1 MGKQILLLAAALC
14 VSSVA
19 SQAASLDAKML
30 SKRFNLT
37 ASKPVSKDKTLLRRA
52 AASDDKAI
60 IKPYKERMDLWMGDE
75 WVTVSEATID
85 YDLQGRIIQ
94 YDARDLEDE
103 EENIINRTAT
113 EYDADGRIIAITE
126 STSEDGG
133 LTWRND
139 QKKDYAY
146 DDVVTSFRTLVST
159 SSWTASG
166 WVISMANRYPIVRN
180 DAGSITQVERQVYYM
195 DDYDPTA
202 RVTNQVDK
210 ENPALVVATRVDEIS
225 SYNLQWEENFDLRD
239 IEWHSTDGQVMNF
252 DLTDFLGG
260 TNRITKGMLY
270 YENEPNAEV
279 TGEYPSDFEAT
290 VKFELPDG
298 YMILSRM
305 YTDETTGSYYDSK
318 VLVYE
323 EDGETFTEED
333 LITYL
338 IDDHGNVVE
347 VNQVSMEQ
355 GEVIW
360 YASERYVYL
369 YNEDGAPLE
378 IVTAIYDEDEK
389 IYINDFRQIYSA
401 FKHVAGISAPEAAS
415 APAWSIQGNI
425 LKVKSASPA
434 DVRVVGLDGK
444 TVASALPAT
453 DVTIDLAP
461 LTPGLYI
468 VQTVSPDGASTFKIA
483 VR

>member
-1 MGKQILLLAAALC
+1 MEKEII
-14 VSSVA
+14 VA
-19 SQAASLDAKML
+19 SNNKGKIREIEDILKG
-30 SKRFNLT
+30 
-37 ASKPVSKDKTLLRRA
+37 
-52 AASDDKAI
+52 
-60 IKPYKERMDLWMGDE
+60 YK
-75 WVTVSEATID
+75 
-85 YDLQGRIIQ
+85 
-94 YDARDLEDE
+94 
-103 EENIINRTAT
+103 
-113 EYDADGRIIAITE
+113 
-126 STSEDGG
+126 
-133 LTWRND
+133 
-139 QKKDYAY
+139 
-146 DDVVTSFRTLVST
+146 
-159 SSWTASG
+159 
-166 WVISMANRYPIVRN
+166 VISM
-180 DAGSITQVERQVYYM
+180 
-195 DDYDPTA
+195 
-202 RVTNQVDK
+202 K
-210 ENPALVVATRVDEIS
+210 
-225 SYNLQWEENFDLRD
+225 DLGID
-239 IEWHSTDGQVMNF
+239 IE
-252 DLTDFLGG
+252 
-260 TNRITKGMLY
+260 I
-270 YENEPNAEV
+270 
-279 TGEYPSDFEAT
+279 
-290 VKFELPDG
+290 
-298 YMILSRM
+298 
-305 YTDETTGSYYDSK
+305 
-318 VLVYE
+318 E

-389 IYINDFRQIYSA
+389 IYINDFRQIYSD
-401 FKHVAGISAPEAAS
+401 FKDVAGISAPEAAS